1 MVLDESFIE
10 FDESVVLSQS
20 TVFYS
25 VMKSE
30 DCIFEERLSTVM
42 VRTAMFCQSHSHETN
57 SSEPTK
63 TFRHPCRPLDLFS
76 QFP

>member
-25 VMKSE
+25 VMKSK
-30 DCIFEERLSTVM
+30 
-42 VRTAMFCQSHSHETN
+42 VRIVFLRKGCQLLWWGLQGSVNLIAVRPTAQSQ
-57 SSEPTK
+57 PK
-63 TFRHPCRPLDLFS
+63 P
-76 QFP
+76 